1 MSWRKEDNKNYR
13 GKIDR
18 IYVSMTEKWE
28 VEYFVDTY
36 LKHRGAEVSDD
47 NRGVILANMEKYPG
61 SAPVKREDLIAFL
74 NDKISVNN

>member
-18 IYVSMTEKWE
+18 IYVSMTEQWE

-36 LKHRGAEVSDD
+36 LRYRKAELTDD
-47 NRGVILANMEKYPG
+47 NRGILLAAMEKYDG
-61 SAPVKREDLIAFL
+61 KAPVKREELIAYL
-74 NDKISVNN
+74 DRNVK